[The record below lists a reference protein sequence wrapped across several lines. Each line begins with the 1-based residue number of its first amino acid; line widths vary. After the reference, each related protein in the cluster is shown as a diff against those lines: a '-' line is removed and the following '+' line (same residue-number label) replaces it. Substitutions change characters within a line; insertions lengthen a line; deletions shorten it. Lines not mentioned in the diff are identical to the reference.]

1 MGQTFFYLK
10 DPDTVNTWGGKQFHI
25 HGSSTGSE
33 TLRRPKKKP
42 NKSHRVKGYDGYC
55 DSSGYIHMRTLI
67 LNAKYLKL
75 RNKSVYY

>member
-1 MGQTFFYLK
+1 MDHLQDQKL
-10 DPDTVNTWGGKQFHI
+10 
-25 HGSSTGSE
+25 SE
-33 TLRRPKKKP
+33 DPKKKT